1 MAMIGLPIQ
10 SGVYPGPFRNGPMF
24 RRLKLGSLLEKLA
37 TDGGTESAR
46 VTLGYE
52 DRNSKKNVVDV
63 SDPDVLV
70 RSIGRDFPRVTSLL
84 DDLRY
89 SGFSHHLEGT
99 CRSSS

>member
-1 MAMIGLPIQ
+1 MIGLPIQ
-10 SGVYPGPFRNGPMF
+10 SGVYPVPVRTGPIF

-46 VTLGYE
+46 VTLGYK
-52 DRNSKKNVVDV
+52 DRNSKKNVLVDI
-63 SDPDVLV
+63 SDPGVLV
-70 RSIGRDFPRVTSLL
+70 RSNGRDFPRVTSLL